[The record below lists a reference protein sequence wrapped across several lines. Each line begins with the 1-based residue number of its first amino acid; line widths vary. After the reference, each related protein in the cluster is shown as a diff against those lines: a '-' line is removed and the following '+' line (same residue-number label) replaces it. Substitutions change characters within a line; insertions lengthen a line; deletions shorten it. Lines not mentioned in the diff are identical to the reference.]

1 MPDLNRESALTLL
14 KSYIHNEKLMYH
26 CLASEA
32 VMKAVARHLGQN
44 EELWG
49 LAGLL
54 HDIDAEITDGDMKL
68 HALKGSEILREAG
81 FDAAIFETILMHN
94 EEASGKQRSSTI
106 EHALAASETIT
117 GLIYA
122 TALIYPDKKISSI
135 KYESVTK
142 RMGQKAFA
150 ASVRREVILECEK
163 IGIQLTEFVKISVD
177 AMRSISN
184 QIGL

>member
-1 MPDLNRESALTLL
+1 MNNLNREIALNLL
-14 KSYIHNEKLMYH
+14 NKYVSSEKLLFH

-32 VMKAVARHLGQN
+32 VMKAVARHLKQD

-54 HDIDAEITDGDMKL
+54 HDIDAEITNGDMKT
-68 HALKGSEILREAG
+68 HAIRGYEILKEAG
-81 FDAAIFETILMHN
+81 ADESICEAVLMHN
-94 EEASGKQRSSTI
+94 EEAAGKQRYLMI
-106 EHALAASETIT
+106 HHALAASETIT

-163 IGIQLTEFVKISVD
+163 IGIPLADFVKISVD